1 LKDGIF
7 VDIAT
12 KRDLKKPDQFV
23 ALTGEGVQWAGT
35 HRQTVI
41 TWAIAVVVVV
51 LALTGGISY
60 YQHRSAAAATD
71 FGAAMQTYQTPLVN
85 AAQQVPPG
93 MKTFPDA
100 KTRAAA
106 ANAQFLAVSDK
117 YSLTASGKLALY
129 FAGLTYIEEG
139 QNANA
144 ETTLKKV
151 SSSWDSSLSALAKMA
166 LAELY
171 QQTGRDPQAIDLY
184 NELTKA
190 DTATVPGGLAQLQL
204 AELYE
209 SEGKTDLARK
219 IYAEIKDKG
228 KDSKGKPTAAAE
240 IATEK
245 LDPKAKTRPGAG
257 PQ

>member
-1 LKDGIF
+1 

-12 KRDLKKPDQFV
+12 KRQLKKPDQFV

-41 TWAIAVVVVV
+41 TWAIALVVAV
-51 LALTGGISY
+51 LALTGGISL
-60 YQHRSAAAATD
+60 YQHRSSAAATD
-71 FGAAMQTYQTPLVN
+71 FGAAMQTYQTPLVTS
-85 AAQQVPPG
+85 AQQVPPG

-106 ANAQFLAVSDK
+106 ANAQFLAVAHQ
-117 YSLTASGKLALY
+117 YGLTASGKLALY
-129 FAGLTYIEEG
+129 FAGLTYAEEG
-139 QNANA
+139 QNGPA
-144 ETTLKKV
+144 EDTLKKV
-151 SSSWDSSLSALAKMA
+151 AAGWDSGLSALAKMA

-171 QQTGRDPQAIDLY
+171 QQTNRDPQAIDLY
-184 NELTKA
+184 NQLTKTNA
-190 DTATVPGGLAQLQL
+190 TTVPAGIAQLQL

-209 SEGKTDLARK
+209 SENKPDLARK
-219 IYAEIKDKG
+219 IYAELKDKG
-228 KDSKGKPTAAAE
+228 KDAKGKPTAAAE

-245 LDPKAKTRPGAG
+245 LNPKAAATAPAG